1 MNPGLKMMLATRD
14 REGERKEHGDRF
26 DMRYERTGRDGET
39 RRGEIG
45 YERMNHDGDGME
57 EMRRRRHKDGTFA
70 PKSR

>member
-26 DMRYERTGRDGET
+26 DMRYERTGRDGEM

-45 YERMNHDGDGME
+45 YERMNHDGDGM
-57 EMRRRRHKDGTFA
+57 
-70 PKSR
+70 